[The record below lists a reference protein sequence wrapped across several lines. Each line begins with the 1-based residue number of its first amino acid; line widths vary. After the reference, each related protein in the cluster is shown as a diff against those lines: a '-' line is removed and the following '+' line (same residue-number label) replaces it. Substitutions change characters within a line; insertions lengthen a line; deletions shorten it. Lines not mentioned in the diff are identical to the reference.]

1 MHPPETTTKMAS
13 VRFMV
18 TPTKIDDI
26 PGLSDTSPDL
36 SSRSSSRVRFSSR
49 ESVPET
55 SRSEPMSEMS
65 GATTSLA
72 TVALDPASDRTSNPQ
87 DVTEDDGHK
96 RARNAYLN
104 NSNYEEGDE
113 YFDKNLALFEEE
125 MDTRP
130 KVSSLLNR
138 MANYTNLTQGA
149 KEHEEAENITEG
161 KKKPTKTPQMG
172 TFMGVYLP
180 CLQNIFGVILFLR
193 LTWVVGTAGVL
204 QAFAIVLICCCCTML
219 TAISMSAIAT
229 NGVVPA
235 GGSYFMISRALG
247 PEFGGAVGLCFYLGT
262 TFAAAMYILGAIEIF
277 LGLHAG

>member
-87 DVTEDDGHK
+87 DVTE
-96 RARNAYLN
+96 
-104 NSNYEEGDE
+104 
-113 YFDKNLALFEEE
+113 
-125 MDTRP
+125 
-130 KVSSLLNR
+130 
-138 MANYTNLTQGA
+138 
-149 KEHEEAENITEG
+149 G
-161 KKKPTKTPQMG
+161 KWEP
-172 TFMGVYLP
+172 
-180 CLQNIFGVILFLR
+180 R
-193 LTWVVGTAGVL
+193 
-204 QAFAIVLICCCCTML
+204 
-219 TAISMSAIAT
+219 
-229 NGVVPA
+229 
-235 GGSYFMISRALG
+235 
-247 PEFGGAVGLCFYLGT
+247 
-262 TFAAAMYILGAIEIF
+262 
-277 LGLHAG
+277 